1 MFFPSVRCVAQEMG
15 SDILP
20 RIPGGIRGPVGKGM
34 RRHLL
39 HGCLVAPAAHLP
51 RGSWPRLSMSD
62 IRKTGALHDLWAA
75 TRLEGS
81 LHVRHHIGGAQPG
94 RSHTSSMVDRWGGGL
109 HHPGTFSRE
118 AEPFTSPGWV
128 SSSRYEA
135 VLCKLRLYK
144 CKKLF

>member
-1 MFFPSVRCVAQEMG
+1 MPKRRAVTFCPEFLVVFVDQWAKARESTSCMGVWSPQQQTFPEG
-15 SDILP
+15 
-20 RIPGGIRGPVGKGM
+20 PG
-34 RRHLL
+34 
-39 HGCLVAPAAHLP
+39 C
-51 RGSWPRLSMSD
+51 WPRLSMSD

-94 RSHTSSMVDRWGGGL
+94 RSHASSMVDRWGGGL

-135 VLCKLRLYK
+135 V
-144 CKKLF
+144 